1 MKSEIKEDVK
11 EPNIVQPIIIH
22 KTRQQTAKLK
32 EKTETMTS
40 TNKPKTRSRTI
51 SESVLAKTR
60 TSTSPPLSSVQTTNP
75 LPHSTLSTTRPRIH
89 SPSHMPYPLRSP
101 RTKQH
106 RASPPVHF
114 VPSSSGKLK
123 IKFIRIYV
131 ILC

>member
-1 MKSEIKEDVK
+1 MIS
-11 EPNIVQPIIIH
+11 QPIIVH

-32 EKTETMTS
+32 ERPETMIL

-51 SESVLAKTR
+51 SESVLSKIR
-60 TSTSPPLSSVQTTNP
+60 TNSPPPSTSSVQTTTP

-106 RASPPVHF
+106 R
-114 VPSSSGKLK
+114 PSSPAHSTPTTSGK
-123 IKFIRIYV
+123 
-131 ILC
+131 